1 MRFVLRSK
9 EYRYLTYYSVWD
21 TAQRLTILT
30 TNFEAVAQARVD
42 ELNGQKGWLITSPAT
57 DR

>member
-9 EYRYLTYYSVWD
+9 EYEGLTYYSVWD
-21 TAQRLTILT
+21 TALLLTILT

-42 ELNGQKGWLITSPAT
+42 ALNSQKGWL
-57 DR
+57 